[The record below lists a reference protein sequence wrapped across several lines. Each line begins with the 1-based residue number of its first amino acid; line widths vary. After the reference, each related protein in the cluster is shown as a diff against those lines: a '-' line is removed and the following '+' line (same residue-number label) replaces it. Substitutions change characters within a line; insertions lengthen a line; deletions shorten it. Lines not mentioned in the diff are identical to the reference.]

1 MHRIVLLIGLVSMI
15 YITNAQEGQ
24 APLPKGEEQL
34 NFGVGLGSYGIP
46 TYIGIDFAIHDDWT
60 LGPVGRLIF
69 DEDESYFGAL
79 FRVDYHWNRLLN
91 IPPDWDFYLGAN
103 VGVISGNDLDLDLGF
118 QLGGR
123 YYWSNWGV
131 NLEIGGGTG
140 YNSSLGLSLKF

>member
-1 MHRIVLLIGLVSMI
+1 M
-15 YITNAQEGQ
+15 
-24 APLPKGEEQL
+24 
-34 NFGVGLGSYGIP
+34 
-46 TYIGIDFAIHDDWT
+46 
-60 LGPVGRLIF
+60 
-69 DEDESYFGAL
+69 
-79 FRVDYHWNRLLN
+79 DYHWNRLLN

-140 YNSSLGLSLKF
+140 YNSALGLSLKF